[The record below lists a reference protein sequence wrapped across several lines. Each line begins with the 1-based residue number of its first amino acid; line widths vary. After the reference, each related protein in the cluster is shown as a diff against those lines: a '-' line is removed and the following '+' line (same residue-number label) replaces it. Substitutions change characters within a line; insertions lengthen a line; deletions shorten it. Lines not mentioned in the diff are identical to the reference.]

1 MQAHTITFN
10 WQEQYYLTVNS
21 NYGATAG
28 QGWYNAGANAQVT
41 ISTTTVAGATDTQY
55 VFAGWSGDASDT
67 ATSSTIVMN
76 GAKTATATW
85 STQYQVTFASNSS
98 GTGTVTPNGDKW
110 VTEGSLS
117 ISAVPNSN
125 YTFVSWTTTGSITIA
140 SPSSNLTTASING
153 PGTIVANFAEQ
164 FSSSQTTIIATDTT
178 NNATSPI
185 SIIGGNIA
193 VTQFSNVTITPI
205 QTQSVTLVNFTVT
218 GESGTQGFGN
228 MTLLKSAI
236 PYGTTP
242 LVYIDGVLAEN
253 QGFIEDA
260 NYYYVW
266 FTTHFSTHEIT
277 IQFNAQTQITP
288 TPTATVTPTQT
299 VTPITAGPEHTLT
312 LEYIIAIIVVVAVVC
327 LFFFVILLRRKKRKE
342 NDA

>member
-1 MQAHTITFN
+1 
-10 WQEQYYLTVNS
+10 
-21 NYGATAG
+21 
-28 QGWYNAGANAQVT
+28 
-41 ISTTTVAGATDTQY
+41 
-55 VFAGWSGDASDT
+55 
-67 ATSSTIVMN
+67 MN
-76 GAKTATATW
+76 GAKTATTTW

-98 GTGTVTPNGDKW
+98 GAGTVIPNGDEW
-110 VTEGSLS
+110 VTAGSLS
-117 ISAVPNSN
+117 ISAVPNGN

-140 SPSSNLTTASING
+140 FPSSNLTTASING
-153 PGTIVANFAEQ
+153 PGTILANFAEQ

-185 SIIGGNIA
+185 SIVGGNIA
-193 VTQFSNVTITPI
+193 ATQFSNVTITPI

-253 QGFIEDA
+253 QGFTEDA

-277 IQFNAQTQITP
+277 IQFNAQTQATP
-288 TPTATVTPTQT
+288 TPTATVTPTQTPTQT
-299 VTPITAGPEHTLT
+299 VTPITAGPEQTLT